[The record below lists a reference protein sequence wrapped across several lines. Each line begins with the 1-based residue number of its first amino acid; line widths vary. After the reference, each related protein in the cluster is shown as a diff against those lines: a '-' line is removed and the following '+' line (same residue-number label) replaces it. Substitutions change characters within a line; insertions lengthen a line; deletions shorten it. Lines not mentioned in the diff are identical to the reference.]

1 MARVRALIKQAV
13 PKATEE
19 IKYRTKANPAGV
31 PCWYHNGMICTGET
45 YKEHLRFTF
54 SKGRALKKDHDP
66 KGVLNNYTAI
76 TLREVDILNETAF
89 KQLIKAAVAL
99 NNAPKAAKAKKRT

>member
-1 MARVRALIKQAV
+1 MARVRTLIKQAA
-13 PKATEE
+13 PKVTEE
-19 IKYRTKANPAGV
+19 IKYRTKTNPGGV
-31 PCWYHNGMICTGET
+31 PCWYLDGMICTGET

-66 KGVLNNYTAI
+66 KNVLNRFTAI
-76 TLREVDILNETAF
+76 TLTETDKLNETAF

-99 NNAPKAAKAKKRT
+99 NRVPKAAKPTKRS